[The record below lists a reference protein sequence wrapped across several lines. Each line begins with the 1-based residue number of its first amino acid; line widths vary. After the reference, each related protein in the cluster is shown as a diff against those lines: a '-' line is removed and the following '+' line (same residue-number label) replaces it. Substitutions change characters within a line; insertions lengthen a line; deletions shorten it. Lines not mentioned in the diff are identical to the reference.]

1 MITYDY
7 YRIFYFV
14 AQYHSFTKAAEILKN
29 NQPNITRCM
38 NNLESE
44 LGCKLFIRS
53 HQGVTLT
60 AEGEKVYERVA
71 VAYEQLRTVEEEL
84 ALERSLESGLI
95 TIGASETALRLM
107 LLSRLDE
114 ELVHEKALKISAFET
129 QTKEHFHTRYPHV
142 RLRIS
147 NHSTPQAI
155 QALENGLVDF
165 AVVTSPVEIRK
176 PLHKIPIF
184 PFQEILIGG
193 SKYASL
199 SAEPHHLGEL
209 SEYPFISLAKDTG
222 TRELYAEYFL
232 NHSLAFHPDMEAA
245 TTDQIL
251 PMVEYNLGIGF
262 YPEELARDALKSRT
276 VCRIPLIEEAPKR
289 EICLII
295 NPRQH
300 QNAAAKELIGELLE
314 RV

>member
-107 LLSRLDE
+107 LLSRL
-114 ELVHEKALKISAFET
+114 
-129 QTKEHFHTRYPHV
+129 EHFHTRYPHV

-232 NHSLAFHPDMEAA
+232 NHNLAFHPDMEAA

-300 QNAAAKELIGELLE
+300 QTAAAKELIEELLE